1 MTLRNDTYEARV
13 VRAGTDRLL
22 RVSAPEPAALDAF
35 TGTSGQ
41 GEGRYVLE
49 GPLSAANA
57 AALRVAFPHLRP
69 ALIGRERTS
78 VGTGDRL
85 GLATPGHVRA
95 FQQSGG
101 GVVPVFAQQSIRE
114 MDRLGRDAQSVM
126 DDATFGCVQAGWSGD
141 VGADCDHI
149 KTTDGID
156 RGLAAG
162 FTMFTLDPGDHVVD
176 VRGGIDDARVAAV
189 PWGLLEDDVAGL
201 RARYVGTTLDV
212 GDRHV
217 TIGEEEILTAAVKYG
232 ACVAEARRLHDHLMD
247 RATYPVEVEIAV
259 DETDFVTSFV
269 EHYYLAAELR
279 RLGVGWVSFAPR
291 YADGFEKGVEYLG
304 EPESLRANLLGHT
317 AVAEALG
324 GYKISLHSG
333 SDKFSIYPL
342 AVEATGGRIHL
353 KTSGTS
359 YLCALEVVARQD
371 GDVLAEIWSVSRQ
384 AFVRAR
390 ASYQVSADV
399 TRTPETLEG
408 VDLVELVSAF
418 DSRQILHVGYGD
430 VLNTTGAD
438 GRPLRAR
445 LHELLVAH
453 DDAYATVVAEHL
465 ARHVAPFAAAVTS
478 RA

>member
-1 MTLRNDTYEARV
+1 MTLRNETHEAQV
-13 VRAGTDRLL
+13 VRAGTQRLL
-22 RVSAPEPAALDAF
+22 RVSAAEPAALEAF
-35 TGTSGQ
+35 AGTPGQ
-41 GEGRYVLE
+41 GEGRYVVE

-57 AALRVAFPHLRP
+57 AALRATFPHLRP

-95 FQQSGG
+95 FQQVGA

-114 MDRLGRDAQSVM
+114 MDRLGRAAQSVM
-126 DDATFGCVQAGWSGD
+126 DDATFGCVQAGWTGE

-176 VRGGIDDARVAAV
+176 VRAGIDAAQVDAV
-189 PWGLLEDDVAGL
+189 PWELLEDDAAAL
-201 RARYVGTTLDV
+201 RSRYVGTTLDL
-212 GDRHV
+212 GDRQV

-232 ACVAEARRLHDHLMD
+232 GCVAETRRLHDHLMS
-247 RATYPVEVEIAV
+247 RASHPVEVEVAV

-269 EHYYLAAELR
+269 EHYYLASELR
-279 RLGVGWVSFAPR
+279 RLGVDWVSFAPR

-304 EPESLRANLLGHT
+304 QPEALRENLLGHT
-317 AVAEALG
+317 AVAQALG

-371 GDVLAEIWSVSRQ
+371 GDFLAEIWSISRES
-384 AFVRAR
+384 FVRAR

-399 TRTPETLEG
+399 DATPTTLAG
-408 VDLVELVSAF
+408 TDLVELVASF

-438 GRPLRAR
+438 GRPMRAR
-445 LHELLVAH
+445 LHELLLDH
-453 DDAYATVVAEHL
+453 EEEYAAVVAEHL
-465 ARHVAPFAAAVTS
+465 SRHVAPFAATVPS
-478 RA
+478 RT